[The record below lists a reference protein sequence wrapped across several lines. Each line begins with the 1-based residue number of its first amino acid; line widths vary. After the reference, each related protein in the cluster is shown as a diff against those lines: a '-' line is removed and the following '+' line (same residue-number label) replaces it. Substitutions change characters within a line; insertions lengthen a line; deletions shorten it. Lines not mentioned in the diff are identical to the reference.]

1 MNDAGSMSAEEG
13 AELLA
18 RLGYALVG
26 AGYSGG
32 LTPAQWAALR
42 YLSRANRFSRTVSAF
57 ADFHA
62 TSRGTAS
69 QTMQRLID
77 SALVRKD
84 RSPIDGRSF
93 ALELTEDGRATL
105 TVDPLS
111 DLVDAVA
118 GLSPSARAR
127 LVGTLKELVDRVAR
141 SRGDRSF
148 GTCPACLHFDC
159 GPDSPG
165 DPEELWCRL
174 FDQPLR
180 RDEIDELCANYQP
193 VG

>member
-1 MNDAGSMSAEEG
+1 MDDAGSISAEEG

-42 YLSRANRFSRTVSAF
+42 YLIRANRFSRTVSAF

-62 TSRGTAS
+62 TTRGTAS
-69 QTMQRLID
+69 QTMQRLVD
-77 SALVRKD
+77 TGLVRKD

-93 ALELTEDGRATL
+93 ALELTEEGRATL
-105 TVDPLS
+105 KVDPLN
-111 DLVDAVA
+111 DVVDAVA
-118 GLSPSARAR
+118 GLSSSARAR
-127 LVGTLKELVDRVAR
+127 LVGTLKELVDRVAQA
-141 SRGDRSF
+141 RGDRSF

-159 GPDSPG
+159 GPDCPG
-165 DPEELWCRL
+165 DGEELWCRL

-180 RDEIDELCANYQP
+180 GDEIDELCANCQP